1 MMSVEVIKDQIFK
14 FLSSAQPEVMAIKG
28 EWGVGKTYSW
38 KKFLK
43 EAYSEKKLNLERYS
57 YVSLFGINS
66 LEAFK
71 YTIFENVI
79 KKEIIGSEA
88 SIETFKSNTAGLA
101 ESFGRQSINFLK
113 GAPVIKS
120 FSPAIETIAFLSLN
134 NTLICIDDLERK
146 GKSLD
151 IKDVLGL
158 VSLLKE
164 QKKCKVVLLL
174 NDGEEGLGDYEKY
187 REKVIDTELAFA
199 PNPEECAEIAYSD
212 QTPNYL
218 RLREL
223 TTSLGIRNIRILK
236 KIERLATQ
244 AILLTEGF
252 EPEILDQVL
261 HSLVLFAWSY
271 FCSNSND
278 EIPSLEFITKQ
289 GYASLGLGDEN
300 VSEQQRKWQTTLQA
314 YGYELTDEFDL
325 LLSEAVKTGYFVVD
339 EFKQK
344 AADKNQQI
352 IAAKSEGSFSNA
364 WRLYHDTFSDNGSD
378 VINSLYESFKE
389 NCKYITPTNLNG
401 TVSLFR
407 ELGED
412 KKASE
417 IIQIYIEN
425 RKDETELFNL
435 KQNNIFGDIKD
446 KEVIDKFNE
455 TYHRSV
461 ITETAKQV
469 LDRIANRNGWNQ
481 SDEVV
486 LASTSVDDYYNLFKT
501 ESGRHLSSFVTTCL
515 RFGQLGN
522 ASDQQKEIA
531 HRATEALRR
540 IAGESEIN
548 KRRVKKFGV
557 SFENT

>member
-1 MMSVEVIKDQIFK
+1 MSVEVIKDQIFK
-14 FLSSAQPEVMAIKG
+14 FLSSDEPEVMAIKG
-28 EWGVGKTYSW
+28 EWGVGKTFSW
-38 KKFLK
+38 KKFLS
-43 EAYSEKKLNLERYS
+43 EACAESKLNLERYS

-79 KKEIIGSEA
+79 KREIIGTEA
-88 SIETFKSNTAGLA
+88 SIETFKSNTASLI
-101 ESFGRQSINFLK
+101 ESFGRQSFNLLK
-113 GAPVIKS
+113 GAPIIKS
-120 FSPAIETIAFLSLN
+120 FSPAIETISFLSLSK
-134 NTLICIDDLERK
+134 TLICIDDLERK
-146 GKSLD
+146 GKGLE

-199 PNPEECAEIAYSD
+199 PDPDECSEIAYSE
-212 QTPNYL
+212 QTPNYS
-218 RLREL
+218 RLRKL

-236 KIERLATQ
+236 KIERLATL
-244 AILLTEGF
+244 AVPLTEEF
-252 EPEILDQVL
+252 EPEIFDQVL

-278 EIPSLEFITKQ
+278 DIPSLEFITRK
-289 GYASLGLGDEN
+289 GYALLGIGDEE
-300 VSEQQRKWQTTLQA
+300 VSDQQKKWQTTLQA
-314 YGYELTDEFDL
+314 YNYQLTDELDL
-325 LLSEAVKTGYFVVD
+325 LLSEAVKTGYFVAD
-339 EFKQK
+339 EFKEK
-344 AADKNQQI
+344 AAEKNQQI
-352 IAAKSEGSFSNA
+352 IASKSEGSFSNA
-364 WRLYHDTFSDNGSD
+364 WRLYHDTFNDNGD
-378 VINSLYESFKE
+378 EVINGLYESFKE
-389 NCKYITPTNLNG
+389 NCKHITPTNLNG

-407 ELGED
+407 ELGEEE
-412 KKASE
+412 KASE
-417 IIQIYIEN
+417 IIDIYIEN
-425 RKDETELFNL
+425 RKDETELFNM
-435 KQNNIFGDIKD
+435 KENNFFGDIRD
-446 KEVIDKFNE
+446 KEIIEKFNE
-455 TYHRSV
+455 IYNRSV
-461 ITETAKQV
+461 TTETAKQV
-469 LDRIANRNGWNQ
+469 LERIAGRNGWNQ

-515 RFGQLGN
+515 KFGQFGN

-531 HRATEALRR
+531 NRATEALRR

-557 SFENT
+557 SLEDA